1 MSVALRVS
9 ARLTALS
16 LLVGA
21 TIAAPRARAEDEL
34 PPDAERT
41 KVVDRIVA
49 IVNREPVTLFE
60 LRRAAAPWVAK
71 TVQETK
77 DKGALEAKLTQV
89 VEEALDN
96 LVDDVLIYDVAKEMD
111 LTVGQDKVDAHIKK
125 LMDANSWSEEEF
137 AEALQQL
144 GFSSIADYRRH
155 TERELLKS
163 QVIGIKVASRV
174 KIDERDVDAAYI
186 KEVAAKGTLE
196 ERRASHILIKLDEL
210 SSPQAVEAA
219 KTALTAARH
228 EIEGGQSFGELA
240 RRVSQDRNK
249 DAGGDLGWFA
259 PGDLDTDFEAVAF
272 KLEKGQVS
280 EPFRTQ
286 FGLHLVVVTD
296 IRQKARE
303 VEDVETAKRRI
314 RMELREKGLERV
326 YAQWVRGLRGEAF
339 VVKRDLGL
347 GQ

>member
-9 ARLTALS
+9 TRLFAVS
-16 LLVGA
+16 LLLGA
-21 TIAAPRARAEDEL
+21 SMAGPSARAEDKVAPE
-34 PPDAERT
+34 AEAT

-77 DKGALEAKLTQV
+77 DKSALEAELAEV
-89 VEEALDN
+89 VAEALEN

-125 LMDANSWSEEEF
+125 LMTANSWDEEEF

-144 GFSSIADYRRH
+144 GFSSVADYRRH

-174 KIDERDVDAAYI
+174 KIDERDVDAAYL
-186 KEVAAKGTLE
+186 KEVAAQGTLE
-196 ERRASHILIKLDEL
+196 ERRASHILIRLDEL

-219 KTALTAARH
+219 QRALSGARL
-228 EIEGGQSFGELA
+228 EIEGGQSFGEVA

-259 PGDLDTDFEAVAF
+259 EGDLDPDFEAVAF
-272 KLEKGQVS
+272 KLPKGQVS
-280 EPFRTQ
+280 EPFRTA

-296 IRQKARE
+296 VRQKSRE
-303 VEDVETAKRRI
+303 SEDAEAAKRRI

-347 GQ
+347 GP